1 MGIASRLVRRAA
13 EKWSRLSHT
22 TKSVFLVGAGT
33 FLLITSVAD
42 PTLALFAAFGTGT
55 MYYVY
60 LVHRDRVRRAQG
72 QREGEQER
80 NHRNSINDRLTR
92 FFNSN
97 R

>member
-1 MGIASRLVRRAA
+1 MGIVGRLVRRAA

-55 MYYVY
+55 TYYVY
-60 LVHRDRVRRAQG
+60 LVHRDRMRRAQG
-72 QREGEQER
+72 QRVGEQDR
-80 NHRNSINDRLTR
+80 RHRSHVMGMLTR
-92 FFNSN
+92 FFN